1 MCYKKTALVNAY
13 QSGVRRCPCCN
24 VQLVWKSN
32 TERPQ
37 VNLATIDHIV
47 PKSIGGANT
56 VDNLFVMCRKCN
68 CDRGNKC
75 FVEFVTGRGVSKL
88 EAEKLYKNAHLVSV
102 RGILYNMM
110 VQMQTTAHRK
120 MYVGQ
125 IKQVVRN
132 YRKYFNDYLPEF
144 DLLPREVCK

>member
-32 TERPQ
+32 IDKPQ

-56 VDNLFVMCRKCN
+56 VDNMFVMCRKCN

-75 FVEFVTGRGVSKL
+75 FVEFVTGRGVSKI

-125 IKQVVRN
+125 IKQVVKN